1 MKTGIHP
8 DNYRMV
14 LFYDSSAD
22 TGWLIR
28 SCAPTN
34 QTREWTDGNSYPV
47 FYVDTS
53 SASHPAYTGKQRLRR
68 SAHTK
73 CKHGCRD
80 GYQGHIALLIYA
92 AEDEEPNRNV

>member
-22 TGWLIR
+22 TGGLIR

-53 SASHPAYTGKQRLRR
+53 SASHPAYTGKQREHHKEGRASQFNQR
-68 SAHTK
+68 FAGMMSAIRK
-73 CKHGCRD
+73 GK
-80 GYQGHIALLIYA
+80 
-92 AEDEEPNRNV
+92 

>member
-47 FYVDTS
+47 DTS
-53 SASHPAYTGKQRLRR
+53 SASHPAYTGKQREHHKEGRASQFNQR
-68 SAHTK
+68 FAGMMSAIRK
-73 CKHGCRD
+73 GK
-80 GYQGHIALLIYA
+80 
-92 AEDEEPNRNV
+92 

>member
-22 TGWLIR
+22 TGCLIR

-53 SASHPAYTGKQRLRR
+53 SASHPAYTGKQREHHKEGRASQFNQR
-68 SAHTK
+68 FAGMMSAIRK
-73 CKHGCRD
+73 GK
-80 GYQGHIALLIYA
+80 
-92 AEDEEPNRNV
+92 

>member
-53 SASHPAYTGKQRLRR
+53 SASHPAYTGKQREL
-68 SAHTK
+68 
-73 CKHGCRD
+73 
-80 GYQGHIALLIYA
+80 
-92 AEDEEPNRNV
+92 P

>member
-34 QTREWTDGNSYPV
+34 QIREWTDGNSYPV

-53 SASHPAYTGKQRLRR
+53 SASHPAYTGKQREHHKEGRASQFNQR
-68 SAHTK
+68 FAGMMSAIRK
-73 CKHGCRD
+73 GK
-80 GYQGHIALLIYA
+80 
-92 AEDEEPNRNV
+92 

>member
-22 TGWLIR
+22 TGRLIR

-53 SASHPAYTGKQRLRR
+53 SASHPAYTGKQREHHKEGRASQFNQR
-68 SAHTK
+68 FAGMMSAIRK
-73 CKHGCRD
+73 GK
-80 GYQGHIALLIYA
+80 
-92 AEDEEPNRNV
+92 